1 MTVEIMN
8 VGTELLL
15 GEIVNTNAVYLLK
28 LCKEL
33 GLDVFYTT
41 VVGDNPL
48 RIKNSLTLAFERGA
62 DCVITTGGLGPTQDD
77 LTKELSA
84 GYLGLEMDYI
94 KEEATKI
101 REKVMFVSQRNVL
114 TDNNFKQAYFPK
126 DAYILENPLGTA
138 NGCVMSKDNK
148 MIINLPGPPKE
159 LKYVA
164 DHALKDFLKKYCQ
177 YRLYTYDFL
186 EMGLGESIVDDKLS
200 DLQNSQKDVTLA
212 MYAGEGQVRIRI
224 AVKAKSRI
232 EADHKMA
239 YYKKE
244 ISCRL
249 KGYLLDSCSIQQALF
264 EIMPKIYISGEIVPN
279 LFKPYLDKKA
289 HLFVESKVEHQRLGD
304 CISFMINREKEF
316 TVHTL
321 GDYKLSM
328 ISVTNRLMLELYKYL
343 KNS

>member
-1 MTVEIMN
+1 
-8 VGTELLL
+8 
-15 GEIVNTNAVYLLK
+15 
-28 LCKEL
+28 
-33 GLDVFYTT
+33 
-41 VVGDNPL
+41 
-48 RIKNSLTLAFERGA
+48 
-62 DCVITTGGLGPTQDD
+62 
-77 LTKELSA
+77 
-84 GYLGLEMDYI
+84 
-94 KEEATKI
+94 
-101 REKVMFVSQRNVL
+101 
-114 TDNNFKQAYFPK
+114 
-126 DAYILENPLGTA
+126 
-138 NGCVMSKDNK
+138 
-148 MIINLPGPPKE
+148 MI
-159 LKYVA
+159 
-164 DHALKDFLKKYCQ
+164 
-177 YRLYTYDFL
+177 FL

-249 KGYLLDSCSIQQALF
+249 KEYLLDSCGIQQALF

-328 ISVTNRLMLELYKYL
+328 TSVTNRLMLELYKYL